1 MEDKPIQKLLE
12 RLLKESVTVIVLA
25 LIVVYF
31 IQREERQE
39 KKFLRIIEEDR
50 MLLKEA
56 IQDKN
61 QRIYKLYDDRIE
73 DLKK

>member
-1 MEDKPIQKLLE
+1 LE